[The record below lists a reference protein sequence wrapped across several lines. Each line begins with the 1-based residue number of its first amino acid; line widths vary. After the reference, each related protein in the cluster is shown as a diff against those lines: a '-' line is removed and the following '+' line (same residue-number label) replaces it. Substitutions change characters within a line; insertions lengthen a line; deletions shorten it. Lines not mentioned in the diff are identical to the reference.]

1 MISKPDSGAR
11 PERSATPEVNA
22 LLSDPEALYQH
33 IRTVLDRP
41 RHIAPLGAG
50 LRRAAVLLPLVV
62 TDAGPALVLTQ
73 RTDQVEHHK
82 GQISFPGGALDDGE
96 EPLAGA
102 LRETHEEIGVPAS
115 DVVVLGGLDDEEAAI
130 SGFMVSP
137 FVGALPYPRRLRVSA
152 DEVHAVLVVTL
163 QTLLD
168 PRNVR
173 TELYRRPRGDSVVMY
188 YYQAGSSVIW
198 GATGRIVARFLEAVF
213 DVPLV
218 RAGTAR

>member
-1 MISKPDSGAR
+1 VTPTPDSGAR
-11 PERSATPEVNA
+11 VNA
-22 LLSDPEALYQH
+22 LLSDPESLYAH

-41 RHIAPLGAG
+41 RQIAPIGAG

-62 TDAGPALVLTQ
+62 TETGPALVLTQ
-73 RTDQVEHHK
+73 RTNQVEHHK

-102 LRETHEEIGVPAS
+102 LRETHEEIGVPPS
-115 DVVVLGGLDDEEAAI
+115 DVRVLGGLDDEEAAI

-137 FVGALPYPRRLRVSA
+137 FVAALPYPARLRVSA

-163 QTLLD
+163 RTLLD

-173 TELYRRPRGDSVVMY
+173 SELYRRPRGDSVVMY
-188 YYQAGSSVIW
+188 YYQAGSSVVW
-198 GATGRIVARFLEAVF
+198 GATGRIVARFLDAVF

-218 RAGTAR
+218 RAGTG

>member
-1 MISKPDSGAR
+1 MTPTPDSGAR
-11 PERSATPEVNA
+11 VNA
-22 LLSDPEALYQH
+22 LLSDPESLYAH

-41 RHIAPLGAG
+41 RQIAPIGAG

-62 TDAGPALVLTQ
+62 TETGPALVLTQ
-73 RTDQVEHHK
+73 RTNQVEHHK

-102 LRETHEEIGVPAS
+102 LRETHEEIGVPPS
-115 DVVVLGGLDDEEAAI
+115 DVRVLGGLDDEEAAI

-137 FVGALPYPRRLRVSA
+137 FVAALPYPARLRVSA

-163 QTLLD
+163 RTLLD

-173 TELYRRPRGDSVVMY
+173 SELYRRPRGDSVVMY
-188 YYQAGSSVIW
+188 YYQAGSSVVW
-198 GATGRIVARFLEAVF
+198 GATGRIVARFLDAVF

-218 RAGTAR
+218 RAGTG

>member
-1 MISKPDSGAR
+1 MVISNPDSGPAK
-11 PERSATPEVNA
+11 PDVNA
-22 LLSDPEALYQH
+22 LLSDPEALYRH

-62 TDAGPALVLTQ
+62 TDAGPALILTQ

-102 LRETHEEIGVPAS
+102 LRETHEEIGVPPS
-115 DVVVLGGLDDEEAAI
+115 EVRVLGGLDDEEAAI
-130 SGFMVSP
+130 SGFLVSP
-137 FVGALPYPRRLRVSA
+137 FVGALPYPSRLRVSA
-152 DEVHAVLVVTL
+152 DEVDAVLVVTL
-163 QTLLD
+163 HTLLD

-188 YYQAGSSVIW
+188 YYQAGPSVIW
-198 GATGRIVARFLEAVF
+198 GATGRIVARLLEAVF
-213 DVPLV
+213 DVPVV
-218 RAGTAR
+218 RAGAAR